1 MVFFTISQSFF
12 IMSGLSPLQTQHFTE
27 LQSYCFTHLE
37 AMHAIKCFKKTRGNA
52 YKIINMYKMAES
64 EATKQEKKDFIQWFI
79 NLDNDPQNEKLIV
92 DLLYKNGYTA
102 RLADRRYREAKRQLD
117 EGWHL

>member
-1 MVFFTISQSFF
+1 
-12 IMSGLSPLQTQHFTE
+12 MSGLSPLQTKHFTE

-64 EATKQEKKDFIQWFI
+64 EATKQEKKEFIQWFI
-79 NLDNDPQNEKLIV
+79 NLDNDPNNEKLIV